1 MKRLIAIFSII
12 ALAAVAAV
20 AQTMSVAGFEERPM
34 DMDARVTHPVTDPN
48 GQTCALIKL

>member
-34 DMDARVTHPVTDPN
+34 DMDA
-48 GQTCALIKL
+48 G